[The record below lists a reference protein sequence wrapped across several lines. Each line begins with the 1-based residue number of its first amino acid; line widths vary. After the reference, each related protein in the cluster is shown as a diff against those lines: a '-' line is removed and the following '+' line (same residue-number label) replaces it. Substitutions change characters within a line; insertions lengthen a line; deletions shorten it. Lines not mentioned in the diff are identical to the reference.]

1 MWLYYVHTCG
11 KLCYSKNVKS
21 IVSFSAWI
29 FLAKCAYIITWFQ
42 EITEI
47 LTKKYLSFLLRIWDS
62 LGAAI
67 LVCSLSAKSRKKC
80 LVTYLVLLPHIPVL
94 FMTSLDWY
102 RPLGA
107 KRQHSQSC
115 FCNFQ
120 TSIFNHKELLHSHS
134 WNNDTDD
141 ANKNTQ
147 CLLLCSKYSLG
158 LLDQILV
165 SRLGLPRM
173 PISCTIRSCFFY
185 WLSYGV
191 CRLRLEQTGIQEHRN
206 SAWYHEIL
214 NGEVTVC
221 VFP

>member
-67 LVCSLSAKSRKKC
+67 LVCSLSAKGRRSASWR
-80 LVTYLVLLPHIPVL
+80 V
-94 FMTSLDWY
+94 WY
-102 RPLGA
+102 FCHTFR
-107 KRQHSQSC
+107 SC
-115 FCNFQ
+115 
-120 TSIFNHKELLHSHS
+120 S
-134 WNNDTDD
+134 WRHLTDTDHW
-141 ANKNTQ
+141 AQNGSTHNRVSATFKRRFLTIRSYYIAIREIMTRMTRTKIRS
-147 CLLLCSKYSLG
+147 LLLCSKYSLG

-173 PISCTIRSCFFY
+173 PISCTIRSFLFFLLTIV
-185 WLSYGV
+185 WRV
-191 CRLRLEQTGIQEHRN
+191 
-206 SAWYHEIL
+206 
-214 NGEVTVC
+214 
-221 VFP
+221 